1 MYPLI
6 SVIVNCHNGAKYL
19 KSCIKS
25 ILNQKYKN
33 LEIIFFDNYSSDN
46 SKELINQFKDSR
58 IKYHFSKKKLPL
70 YKARNRA
77 IKKSSGP
84 LIAFL
89 DIDDWWDPKYLSSK
103 KNFFTNKDYDYF
115 YTNVSIYHEKNK
127 NFIKY
132 NKFDLPSG
140 IIFNSLAKNYFI
152 IISGLIITKKIL
164 EKEKLFNEKYNII
177 GDYDFLMRIS
187 KYANAKSFNET
198 LIFYR
203 VHSDNFSKLNNK
215 MYYYEYKDWYNCQK
229 KINDDNFQKNKGNFL
244 LQLSKLEIIHHL
256 YQKKT
261 LKLLIKIIKF
271 PNFISKI
278 KYLFAFVLPMKIVN
292 HFRK

>member
-6 SVIVNCHNGAKYL
+6 SVIVNCHNGVKYL
-19 KSCIKS
+19 KTCIKS

-33 LEIIFFDNYSSDN
+33 FEIIFFDNCSTDN
-46 SKELINQFKDSR
+46 SKEVINQFKDSR

-89 DIDDWWDPKYLSSK
+89 DVDDWWDPKYLSSK
-103 KNFFTNKDYDYF
+103 KNFFIDKSHDYF
-115 YTNVSIYHEKNK
+115 YTNISIYHEKKN

-140 IIFNSLAKNYFI
+140 IIFDNLAKNYFI
-152 IISGLIITKKIL
+152 IISGLIIKKKIL
-164 EKEKLFNEKYNII
+164 EKEKFFNEKYNII
-177 GDYDFLMRIS
+177 GDYDLLMRIS

-203 VHSDNFSKLNNK
+203 VHNNNFSKLNNK
-215 MYYYEYKDWYNCQK
+215 MYYYEYKDWYNRQK
-229 KINDDNFQKNKGNFL
+229 KINDDNFKKNKDSFL
-244 LQLSKLEIIHHL
+244 LQLNKLEIIYYL
-256 YQKKT
+256 YQAKT
-261 LKLLIKIIKF
+261 FKLLIKIIKF

-278 KYLFAFVLPMKIVN
+278 KYLFAFMMPIKIVN

>member
-19 KSCIKS
+19 KTCIKS

-127 NFIKY
+127 KFIKY
-132 NKFDLPSG
+132 NKFNLSSG

-203 VHSDNFSKLNNK
+203 VHNNNFSKLNNK
-215 MYYYEYKDWYNCQK
+215 MYYYEYKDWYNRQK
-229 KINDDNFQKNKGNFL
+229 KINDDNFKKNKDSFL
-244 LQLSKLEIIHHL
+244 LQLNKLEIIYYL
-256 YQKKT
+256 YQAKT
-261 LKLLIKIIKF
+261 FKLLIKIIKF
-271 PNFISKI
+271 PNFISKL
-278 KYLFAFVLPMKIVN
+278 KYLFAFMIPIKIVN
-292 HFRK
+292 YFRK

>member
-19 KSCIKS
+19 KTCIKS

-33 LEIIFFDNYSSDN
+33 FEIIFFDNCSTDN
-46 SKELINQFKDSR
+46 SKEVINQFKDSR

-89 DIDDWWDPKYLSSK
+89 DVDDWWDPKYLSSK
-103 KNFFTNKDYDYF
+103 KNFFINKGYDYF
-115 YTNVSIYHEKNK
+115 YTNVLVYHEKKN

-140 IIFNSLAKNYFI
+140 KIFNYLAKNYFI
-152 IISGLIITKKIL
+152 IISGLIIKKKIL
-164 EKEKLFNEKYNII
+164 EKEKFFNEKYNII
-177 GDYDFLMRIS
+177 GDYDLLMRIS

-203 VHSDNFSKLNNK
+203 VHNNNFSKLNNK
-215 MYYYEYKDWYNCQK
+215 MYYYEYKDWYNRQK
-229 KINDDNFQKNKGNFL
+229 KINDDNFKKNKDSFL
-244 LQLSKLEIIHHL
+244 LQLNKLEIIYYL
-256 YQKKT
+256 YQAKT

-271 PNFISKI
+271 PNFISKL
-278 KYLFAFVLPMKIVN
+278 KYLLAFMLPIKIVN
-292 HFRK
+292 YFRK

>member
-19 KSCIKS
+19 ETCIKS

-46 SKELINQFKDSR
+46 SKELLNQFKDSR

-103 KNFFTNKDYDYF
+103 KKFFTNKNYDYF

-140 IIFNSLAKNYFI
+140 IIFNYLAKNYFI

-187 KYANAKSFNET
+187 KYANAK
-198 LIFYR
+198 
-203 VHSDNFSKLNNK
+203 H
-215 MYYYEYKDWYNCQK
+215 
-229 KINDDNFQKNKGNFL
+229 
-244 LQLSKLEIIHHL
+244 
-256 YQKKT
+256 
-261 LKLLIKIIKF
+261 
-271 PNFISKI
+271 
-278 KYLFAFVLPMKIVN
+278 
-292 HFRK
+292 

>member
-19 KSCIKS
+19 KTCIKS

-33 LEIIFFDNYSSDN
+33 FEIIFFDNCSTDN
-46 SKELINQFKDSR
+46 SKEVINQFKDSR
-58 IKYHFSKKKLPL
+58 IKYHFSKKKLSL

-89 DIDDWWDPKYLSSK
+89 DVDDWWDPKYLSSK
-103 KNFFTNKDYDYF
+103 KNFFIDKSHDYF
-115 YTNVSIYHEKNK
+115 YTNISIYHEKKN

-140 IIFNSLAKNYFI
+140 IIFDNLAKNYFI
-152 IISGLIITKKIL
+152 IISGLIIKKKIL
-164 EKEKLFNEKYNII
+164 EKENFFNEKYNII
-177 GDYDFLMRIS
+177 GDYDLLMRIS

-203 VHSDNFSKLNNK
+203 VHNNQQ
-215 MYYYEYKDWYNCQK
+215 Y
-229 KINDDNFQKNKGNFL
+229 
-244 LQLSKLEIIHHL
+244 LEAHSNS
-256 YQKKT
+256 
-261 LKLLIKIIKF
+261 LKF
-271 PNFISKI
+271 
-278 KYLFAFVLPMKIVN
+278 
-292 HFRK
+292 

>member
-89 DIDDWWDPKYLSSK
+89 DVDDWWDPKYLSSK
-103 KNFFTNKDYDYF
+103 KNFFIDKSHDYF
-115 YTNVSIYHEKNK
+115 YTNISIYHEKKN

-140 IIFNSLAKNYFI
+140 IIFDNLAKNYFI
-152 IISGLIITKKIL
+152 IISGLIIKKKIL
-164 EKEKLFNEKYNII
+164 EKEKFFNEKYNII
-177 GDYDFLMRIS
+177 GDYDLLMRIS

-203 VHSDNFSKLNNK
+203 VHNNNFSKLNNK
-215 MYYYEYKDWYNCQK
+215 MYYHEYKDWYNRQK
-229 KINDDNFQKNKGNFL
+229 KINDDNFKKNKGSFL
-244 LQLSKLEIIHHL
+244 LQLNKLEIIYYL
-256 YQKKT
+256 YQART
-261 LKLLIKIIKF
+261 FKLLIKIIKV
-271 PNFISKI
+271 PNFTSKL
-278 KYLFAFVLPMKIVN
+278 KYLFAFMLPIKIVN
-292 HFRK
+292 YFRK

>member
-19 KSCIKS
+19 KTCIKS

-33 LEIIFFDNYSSDN
+33 FEIIFFDNCSTDN
-46 SKELINQFKDSR
+46 SKEVINQFKDSR

-89 DIDDWWDPKYLSSK
+89 DVDDWWDPKYLSSK
-103 KNFFTNKDYDYF
+103 KNFFIDKSHDYF
-115 YTNVSIYHEKNK
+115 YTNISIYHEKKN

-140 IIFNSLAKNYFI
+140 IIFDNLAKNYFI
-152 IISGLIITKKIL
+152 IISGLIIKKKIL
-164 EKEKLFNEKYNII
+164 EKEKFFNEKYNII
-177 GDYDFLMRIS
+177 GDYDLLMRIS

-203 VHSDNFSKLNNK
+203 VHNNNFSKLNNK
-215 MYYYEYKDWYNCQK
+215 MYYYEYKDWYNRQK
-229 KINDDNFQKNKGNFL
+229 KINDDNFKKNKDSFL
-244 LQLSKLEIIHHL
+244 LQLNKLEIIYYL
-256 YQKKT
+256 YQAKT
-261 LKLLIKIIKF
+261 FKLLIKIIKF
-271 PNFISKI
+271 PNFIPKL
-278 KYLFAFVLPMKIVN
+278 KYLFAFMIPIKIVN